1 MQYKFVGFV
10 ENNFVG
16 KPTFLF
22 STFPTILFSLL
33 QFAGVSTH
41 NIGKDVPTDY
51 LRRHTMIYSSSFSE
65 TVRNPVF
72 SYILTA

>member
-33 QFAGVSTH
+33 QLFVH
-41 NIGKDVPTDY
+41 FIY
-51 LRRHTMIYSSSFSE
+51 LNCTFNHIVE
-65 TVRNPVF
+65 QLPP
-72 SYILTA
+72 LHCLK